1 MASER
6 SGWRAVSVGT
16 GAPAKTSAL
25 SNTVA
30 LIVARVVAAF
40 AATGVLII
48 SAHRLDDGDF
58 GVVTST
64 LAAGFVAN
72 ALVTFGTDTVVT
84 RGVARGDGS
93 DARVALRFQLAAAS
107 SLMVAAA
114 LGVIAGWWPVAVLV
128 QAVVLVPL
136 AVVTVSGAVLRGQW
150 RMRPLALAAGA
161 GGAASLSG
169 AAIGYQLASGPL
181 PALIALGAGAVVVA
195 ALQAG
200 SVRRSGFPA
209 AVTPS
214 ERPHLLRRAGPF
226 ATMVVLAAL
235 GAQGGLLL
243 VEAFAETPTGGY
255 GAGLRI
261 LEAGRLVPASAMAA
275 WSPAS
280 PAPSPASPAPTP
292 KATPAAG
299 YQAWRWGLLG
309 FTTAATV
316 AVVVLA
322 PTVDRVVFD
331 RQPDGVVL
339 MRILALSLPLTT
351 VRLLWSTEAIA
362 ADRERLVTLSA
373 VVGTGVLLIGGVLA
387 ARWWGAPGVAGA
399 HVGGVAAAVAM
410 LAPIGRPSRATAS
423 PPSSPTRV

>member
-136 AVVTVSGAVLRGQW
+136 AVVTVSGAVLRGQR

-161 GGAASLSG
+161 GGAVSLVG
-169 AAIGYQLASGPL
+169 VAIGYQLASGPL

-214 ERPHLLRRAGPF
+214 ERPHLLRRAAPF
-226 ATMVVLAAL
+226 ATMVVLAAI

-275 WSPAS
+275 WFPVLA
-280 PAPSPASPAPTP
+280 APSPTRPAP
-292 KATPAAG
+292 AAPAAG
-299 YQAWRWGLLG
+299 YRTWRWGLLG
-309 FTTAATV
+309 FSTAATLS
-316 AVVVLA
+316 VVVLA
-322 PTVDRVVFD
+322 PTIDRVVFD
-331 RQPDGVVL
+331 RQPDGVAL

-387 ARWWGAPGVAGA
+387 AGRWGAPGVAGA
-399 HVGGVAAAVAM
+399 HVGGVAAAAAV

-423 PPSSPTRV
+423 PPSSPTSV